1 MTSSPDARI
10 LEALRRHRRHVMT
23 TTELAARTA
32 LSEAVVHETALDGL
46 RGDGLVS
53 THELRVPDPHLPPVT
68 AVALVED
75 GPGGTATAEQ
85 RARACAES
93 VQRRLLGS
101 HRCL

>member
-1 MTSSPDARI
+1 
-10 LEALRRHRRHVMT
+10 MT
-23 TTELAARTA
+23 TSELAARTA
-32 LSEAVVHETALDGL
+32 LSEAVVREAALGRL
-46 RGDGLVS
+46 RSQGLVS

-75 GPGGTATAEQ
+75 GPDGRPAAEQ